1 MQTNPA
7 IEQNKNVKVVRES
20 VELVR

>member
-7 IEQNKNVKVVRES
+7 IEQSKNI
-20 VELVR
+20 

>member
-7 IEQNKNVKVVRES
+7 IEQNKNINIWS
-20 VELVR
+20 ASP

>member
-7 IEQNKNVKVVRES
+7 IEQSEAFPWPRVG
-20 VELVR
+20 